1 MPVLIGSYADQ
12 ISFFDDD
19 FKPSAPPIRASS
31 PSYLAASADGG
42 VIYTVAELD
51 EGHVAAFR
59 LDGTPLGSLPTGGAS
74 PCHLAVAGGFV
85 LSANYQGGSVS
96 VFALDAGG
104 GLASRTDLV
113 QHTGS
118 SVNPDRQ
125 SAPHAHQ
132 VTVRD
137 SRDPRDSTVYVVD
150 LGLDQIVHYR
160 LTSSGVLE
168 RQRAT
173 SVTPLGS
180 GPRHLVLHPDG
191 RVFVANELTSTVAVL
206 DRGFEILDVQPSVL
220 VPPAGDNFPSELLL
234 SADGTRLYV
243 ANRGNDTITTFAVTA
258 GGLSPLDEVSTGG
271 TWPRHFALLDG
282 ALAVA
287 NQHSDTVTLLELDPA
302 TGVPQPGRTVL
313 EHPSPSMVLHLR

>member
-1 MPVLIGSYADQ
+1 MLIGSYADQ

-137 SRDPRDSTVYVVD
+137 SRDPRDSMVYVVD
-150 LGLDQIVHYR
+150 LGLDEIVHYR

-206 DRGFEILDVQPSVL
+206 DRGFEVLDVQPSVL

>member
-12 ISFFDDD
+12 ISIFDDD
-19 FKPSAPPIRASS
+19 FKPSAAPIRSQS

-51 EGHVAAFR
+51 EGHVVAFR
-59 LDGTPLGSLPTGGAS
+59 PDGTQLGSLPTGGAS

-118 SVNPDRQ
+118 SVHPDRQ
-125 SAPHAHQ
+125 TAPHAHQ

-137 SRDPRDSTVYVVD
+137 SMVYVVD
-150 LGLDQIVHYR
+150 LGLDEIVHYR
-160 LTSSGVLE
+160 LTASGVLE

-173 SVTPLGS
+173 PVTPPGS
-180 GPRHLVLHPDG
+180 GPRHLALHPDG
-191 RVFVANELTSTVAVL
+191 RVFVANELASTVAVL
-206 DRGFEILDVQPSVL
+206 DSEFAVVDVQPSVL
-220 VPPAGDNFPSELLL
+220 VPPVGDNFPSELLL
-234 SADGTRLYV
+234 SPDGTRLYV

-258 GGLSPLDEVSTGG
+258 DGLSPLDEVSTGG

-287 NQHSDTVTLLELDPA
+287 NQHSDTVTLLDLDPA

-313 EHPSPSMVLHLR
+313 EHPSPSMVLRLR